1 MNIIE
6 KIEIT
11 GFWGDH
17 KVAFNVRD
25 DVNFLIGR
33 NGSGKTTVI
42 NLVAAG
48 LTADFQTLDR
58 IQFETII
65 IRLKEV
71 GGRKKPS
78 IEIRKIESKNLP
90 FPSISYL
97 IKDTAKSKGVEFSL
111 DDYEEQLA
119 FRDYAHRLQ
128 RNLLRHRSNSV
139 LVVLKEHINVSWLS
153 VHRSSIQYQREE
165 KNWESSVDK
174 KLEELSNNLVRLF
187 SQLSE
192 KATILLE
199 DFQKAVFLSLLSDKD
214 VGEIGSRLKKLDVG
228 EERHSLEEI
237 YSQFGLRANQ
247 YKSRTEKHFTSLE
260 KGLRKFSKNEPLTL
274 DDLAALTGTIRI
286 HAVVEDWIHLQEKR
300 KEIFSPKDTFISIL
314 NSLVV
319 RKLFFVNEKNELSV
333 KTAENRPFRLFQLSS
348 GEKQLLIVLGEALLQ
363 EGNPWIYIA
372 DEPELSLHVTWQES
386 LVRNLKSINPNA
398 QILFATHS
406 PDIVSCYSNH
416 VLDMEKEL
424 S

>member
-71 GGRKKPS
+71 SGRKKPS

-90 FPSISYL
+90 FSSISYL

-119 FRDYAHRLQ
+119 FRDYTHRLQ

-187 SQLSE
+187 
-192 KATILLE
+192 
-199 DFQKAVFLSLLSDKD
+199 
-214 VGEIGSRLKKLDVG
+214 
-228 EERHSLEEI
+228 
-237 YSQFGLRANQ
+237 
-247 YKSRTEKHFTSLE
+247 
-260 KGLRKFSKNEPLTL
+260 
-274 DDLAALTGTIRI
+274 
-286 HAVVEDWIHLQEKR
+286 
-300 KEIFSPKDTFISIL
+300 
-314 NSLVV
+314 
-319 RKLFFVNEKNELSV
+319 
-333 KTAENRPFRLFQLSS
+333 
-348 GEKQLLIVLGEALLQ
+348 
-363 EGNPWIYIA
+363 
-372 DEPELSLHVTWQES
+372 
-386 LVRNLKSINPNA
+386 
-398 QILFATHS
+398 
-406 PDIVSCYSNH
+406 
-416 VLDMEKEL
+416 
-424 S
+424 

>member
-1 MNIIE
+1 VNIID

-17 KVAFNVRD
+17 RVEFNVRD

-65 IRLKEV
+65 IRLKEI

-78 IEIRKIESKNLP
+78 IEIKKIESKNLP

-97 IKDTAKSKGVEFSL
+97 IKDSSKSKGIEFSL

-119 FRDYAHRLQ
+119 FRDYPHRIT
-128 RNLLRHRSNSV
+128 RNLQRHRSNSV
-139 LVVLKEHINVSWLS
+139 LSLLREHVNVSWLS
-153 VHRSSIQYQREE
+153 VNRSSIQYQRDE
-165 KNWESSVDK
+165 KNWESLVDK

-199 DFQKAVFLSLLSDKD
+199 DFQKTVFLSLLSDKD
-214 VGEIGSRLKKLDVG
+214 AGQIGARLRKLDVA
-228 EERHSLEEI
+228 EERRSLEEI
-237 YSQFGLRANQ
+237 YSQFGLRASQ
-247 YKSRTEKHFTSLE
+247 YKNRTEKHFTSLE
-260 KGLRKFSKNEPLTL
+260 KGLKKFESSEPLTL
-274 DDLAALTGTIRI
+274 DDLAALTGTVRI

-300 KEIFSPKDTFISIL
+300 REIFSPKDTFIGIL

-319 RKLFFVNEKNELSV
+319 RKSFFVNDRNELCV
-333 KTAENRPFRLFQLSS
+333 KTHYDKPFRLFQLSS

-363 EGNPWIYIA
+363 EENPWIYIA

-406 PDIVSCYSNH
+406 PDIVSNYGNH